1 MAPNAYSST
10 QGGIRSNIGSLVG
23 SLLVDDT
30 TVIPN
35 AAVNDPADGDLT
47 LEEIL
52 YEVLLKNRDALFNDV
67 RVGGNLNTECLFI
80 DNQVSIGDTSGSTFQ
95 VLQFITKDIYAPNGP
110 DQVIAD
116 TSYEI
121 IHDISLSFRAKNPH
135 GYYQLGVTFNYL
147 TSTYYNTFLKIGFF
161 YYTTQTDFGI
171 DTSENL
177 IGEYVV
183 GGENANFTNGVF
195 SKTMFV
201 DISHAAN
208 DTMHFFLKG
217 KIQTDLSG
225 NDFSYSDVEDTLKP
239 KIIQTLSGN
248 LITAAE
254 FSYFT

>member
-1 MAPNAYSST
+1 MPPNAYSST
-10 QGGIRSNIGSLVG
+10 QGGVRSNIGSLVG
-23 SLLVDDT
+23 GLLVDDT

-121 IHDISLSFRAKNPH
+121 IHDISLSFIRTGSVDN
-135 GYYQLGVTFNYL
+135 
-147 TSTYYNTFLKIGFF
+147 
-161 YYTTQTDFGI
+161 
-171 DTSENL
+171 
-177 IGEYVV
+177 
-183 GGENANFTNGVF
+183 VF
-195 SKTMFV
+195 IFRR
-201 DISHAAN
+201 
-208 DTMHFFLKG
+208 
-217 KIQTDLSG
+217 
-225 NDFSYSDVEDTLKP
+225 
-239 KIIQTLSGN
+239 
-248 LITAAE
+248 
-254 FSYFT
+254 YFC